1 MKVSFIK
8 RCVAILGFFLLL
20 ASVLPATA
28 QSREWKYRTNI
39 EFTPQDEE
47 TLDEAEYLAG
57 AGSLAAA
64 RELYLEVANRYP
76 GTAAEAQ
83 ILRSVYILT
92 KAVDGETAAR
102 EVLNSIRQKFPDSV
116 WDYYARMDL
125 AKFEFGRNLDLKYK
139 HYITIASE
147 ISGVDLSDAKNGNG
161 ASISFRALN
170 FEKRIALEEIF
181 ISLFYGFL
189 NTGRYAEALNIA
201 EFAHDALDFDVVTD
215 GSFSSRVIHLLT
227 TTVGEQARDIGT
239 RSSSLS
245 ISAFFPEPNSSVGP
259 KPEVSAVV
267 KTGNFRNALL
277 DLATIRV
284 LVNGVD
290 VTNSVATRTSYD
302 SSLSEDADF
311 ETTVLSIPTQL
322 GLGSHTVEITAN
334 SKTQEG
340 VPGEPTTL
348 SWSFTVR
355 NLPSALELSAT
366 KDSTLQHRNPH
377 QNEGASPY
385 LTLEKIQGKAT
396 RSAVAFDLSD
406 VNLTG
411 LTSATLRLTVDPS
424 QGVNGWGNGD
434 TISALPLS
442 TGWVEGN
449 GQSFGLKKRD
459 QVAGSGSG
467 VTWFSPVDSDISN
480 DYANSTVQWNGGTT
494 GTPTS
499 PLIVMQN
506 HYTGTVDFDVT
517 NDLLNGQGQNGW
529 LLKKDQENRGSKVT
543 FYSREGAAAAGNADL
558 APTLILNYG
567 NSTASTNSPGSAL
580 LARMGWNSGTL
591 NLKPTNP
598 SSELKNLRQALKD
611 SSTAAFVGDQLLQ
624 NATRSNPPLHV
635 ATAIAY
641 RVWLG

>member
-1 MKVSFIK
+1 MRVLLTILVVVTLTIFAFAEEPSQEVLGVRLEASDIGESISLWDDKCIDLSRDSSGLTFFVRRYLYRPSSEFEIDPIVIRISVGFFGTDADVQKAWRELNLSNIPGAEIDIERLGLPLSSGVHAAGRFPDVVRLVKGQYVVQVSIVGAGVYDPDDPLDPQKALIK
-8 RCVAILGFFLLL
+8 RIVPRLLQRIDSLGTYKVPKFELEFAGEQSSDNIDGQLTAVSPLLYP
-20 ASVLPATA
+20 ASV
-28 QSREWKYRTNI
+28 SYHVYRQGEDRI
-39 EFTPQDEE
+39 E
-47 TLDEAEYLAG
+47 
-57 AGSLAAA
+57 
-64 RELYLEVANRYP
+64 
-76 GTAAEAQ
+76 
-83 ILRSVYILT
+83 
-92 KAVDGETAAR
+92 
-102 EVLNSIRQKFPDSV
+102 
-116 WDYYARMDL
+116 
-125 AKFEFGRNLDLKYK
+125 
-139 HYITIASE
+139 
-147 ISGVDLSDAKNGNG
+147 
-161 ASISFRALN
+161 
-170 FEKRIALEEIF
+170 
-181 ISLFYGFL
+181 
-189 NTGRYAEALNIA
+189 
-201 EFAHDALDFDVVTD
+201 
-215 GSFSSRVIHLLT
+215 
-227 TTVGEQARDIGT
+227 
-239 RSSSLS
+239 
-245 ISAFFPEPNSSVGP
+245 
-259 KPEVSAVV
+259 
-267 KTGNFRNALL
+267 
-277 DLATIRV
+277 
-284 LVNGVD
+284 
-290 VTNSVATRTSYD
+290 
-302 SSLSEDADF
+302 
-311 ETTVLSIPTQL
+311 PT
-322 GLGSHTVEITAN
+322 GLGSEDIGNVIDEFALRVDTSSLTAGEYFLMITVLDSFLERSEVFNYPFSIM
-334 SKTQEG
+334 SQE
-340 VPGEPTTL
+340 TL
-348 SWSFTVR
+348 EMG
-355 NLPSALELSAT
+355 PKA
-366 KDSTLQHRNPH
+366 DSTLQHRNPH
-377 QNEGASPY
+377 QNEGISPY

-449 GQSFGLKKRD
+449 GQSFGLKKKD

-543 FYSREGAAAAGNADL
+543 FYSREGAAAAGNTDL

-624 NATRSNPPLHV
+624 NATRSNPPLHI